1 MSQNPGGNINP
12 QDLYNQYQAV
22 VNQIQ
27 YLEQQHGQIA
37 SIIDDLSLS
46 LTTLRGIEKN
56 PVDSDIILPI
66 SNSLLIKA
74 NLSGIK
80 EVIVNVGANVHV
92 PMELKDAEVI
102 INERRD
108 EMIKFMDKM
117 TADRTH
123 LDGIATKLQSQLN
136 SKGLEK

>member
-56 PVDSDIILPI
+56 PADSDIILPI

>member
-123 LDGIATKLQSQLN
+123 LDGIATKLQNQLN
-136 SKGLEK
+136 STGLEK

>member
-12 QDLYNQYQAV
+12 QELYNQYQAV

-27 YLEQQHGQIA
+27 YLEQQQGQIS

-56 PVDSDIILPI
+56 PADSDIILPI
-66 SNSLLIKA
+66 SSSLLIKA
-74 NLSGIK
+74 SLSGIK

-117 TADRTH
+117 NADKTH
-123 LDGIATKLQSQLN
+123 LDEIAAKLQSQLN
-136 SKGLEK
+136 SMGIEK